1 MEQGRRRIIQWVL
14 GGGMAATLG
23 AVLYPLIRFLVPPE
37 AARREVNEASGG
49 KTSDLRPNAGKIVR
63 FGTRPVLLIRIDESQ
78 WRAYSAVCTHLGCT
92 VQYQE
97 RERRIWCACHG
108 GTYDLNGRVI
118 SGPPPRPLESYV
130 VHVRG
135 EEVIISR
142 GT

>member
-1 MEQGRRRIIQWVL
+1 MQQGRRLILGVL
-14 GGGMAATLG
+14 GSGMAATLG
-23 AVLYPLIRFLVPPE
+23 AVLYPLIRFLVPPA
-37 AARREVNEASGG
+37 AARGEVNEASGG
-49 KTSDLRPNAGKIVR
+49 KTGDLRPNAGKIVK
-63 FGTRPVLLIRIDESQ
+63 FGSRPVLLVRIDESH

-118 SGPPPRPLESYV
+118 SGPPPRPLDSYT

-142 GT
+142 GA